1 MNRGGIYESP
11 IGPLHGD
18 GTVPVRGRFATEEE
32 RRAALLEPIGSPL
45 RNRPDLTPEERIVD
59 LEAQIVALQI
69 HGEHFRRLKESHD
82 EIALF
87 LRDHYAAEIERN
99 EPQHVAEVSTAV
111 RFYLRRERKLPRWAR
126 WFVDTFL

>member
-1 MNRGGIYESP
+1 MTHP
-11 IGPLHGD
+11 
-18 GTVPVRGRFATEEE
+18 TVARGRFESEEA

-45 RNRPDLTPEERIVD
+45 RNRPPLTPEEQITD

-69 HGEHFRRLKESHD
+69 NGEHFRQLKESHD

-87 LRDHYAAEIERN
+87 LRTHYGAEIERK
-99 EPQHVAEVSTAV
+99 EPQHMAEVSTAV